1 MLPRIALLVVGLL
14 LAGTV
19 KGVEKPRPSLTL
31 ICPAQTA
38 LARTLAVHDAFDAPP
53 AVNALIVN
61 VIDGKLAQV
70 RQQLDAMDTAYAA
83 RWRQSALVIATY
95 ARNPAMVAGLL
106 DGGALVDGQGALPDL
121 KRKVRDEL
129 MAEVKKDPK
138 WATVDPAPKTAREL
152 DAVFLFDGRLD
163 GPAATIAAQCG
174 DLATLD
180 VVLDHHANL
189 KARVPHSND
198 VMVMA
203 VTADDPAIVKRLLD
217 NGADPTNALGD
228 SSDGLIT
235 AIVDGN
241 AAMVTLLLDHG
252 ADPCVEYRN
261 RQQRLDAYLTK
272 HHKQKKIL
280 PSDAEIGR
288 RQKLPDDLV
297 ARLSCPELDKASA
310 SSL

>member
-1 MLPRIALLVVGLL
+1 MLPRMALLVAGFL
-14 LAGTV
+14 LAGTA
-19 KGVEKPRPSLTL
+19 KGVEKPHPPLTL

-70 RQQLDAMDTAYAA
+70 RQQLDAMDTADAA

-106 DGGALVDGQGALPDL
+106 DGGALVDGQGALPDI
-121 KRKVRDEL
+121 KREVRDEL
-129 MAEVKKDPK
+129 LAEVKKDPK

-180 VVLDHHANL
+180 VALDHHANL
-189 KARVPHSND
+189 KARIPNSND
-198 VMVMA
+198 VMAMA
-203 VTADDPAIVKRLLD
+203 VTADDPVIVKRLLD
-217 NGADPTNALGD
+217 NGAAP
-228 SSDGLIT
+228 SSTVGESADGLTT
-235 AIVDGN
+235 AIVQGN
-241 AAMVTLLLDHG
+241 AAMVKLLLDHG
-252 ADPCVEYRN
+252 ADPCAEYRS
-261 RQQRLDAYLTK
+261 RQQRLDAYQAK
-272 HHKQKKIL
+272 HHRPKRTL

-288 RQKLPDDLV
+288 RQKLSDDLV
-297 ARLSCPELDKASA
+297 AQLSCPELDKASA